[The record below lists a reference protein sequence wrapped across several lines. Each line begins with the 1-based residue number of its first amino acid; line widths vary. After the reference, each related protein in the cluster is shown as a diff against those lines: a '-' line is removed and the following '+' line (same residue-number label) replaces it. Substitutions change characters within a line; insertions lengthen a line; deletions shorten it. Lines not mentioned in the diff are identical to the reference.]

1 MTLSMCHA
9 CCKRFYTDGNSLNLQ
24 SGPLEVGS
32 IIITIVWKRKLRHRE
47 AKQLAHFAQL
57 VRTGQSFGW

>member
-1 MTLSMCHA
+1 MTLSTCHA
-9 CCKRFYTDGNSLNLQ
+9 CCKRSYTDGNSLNLQ

-47 AKQLAHFAQL
+47 AKQLAHFTQL